1 MEPRWRPTQI
11 VTPCIKNRDKVFE
24 KISLLIDAMNSE
36 VLNFQEIRLEK
47 RENYAIDYVETL
59 LENYRKVTG
68 LDCSK
73 FVSGIG
79 HRKSLHQKQY
89 QELQG

>member
-1 MEPRWRPTQI
+1 MT
-11 VTPCIKNRDKVFE
+11 KVFE

-73 FVSGIG
+73 FVSG
-79 HRKSLHQKQY
+79 
-89 QELQG
+89 